1 MEEAESG
8 ATGKS
13 PFFNSAAAEGEAVK
27 VVTLF
32 ADDRAVNKT
41 VTQSYVSTR
50 SRGGPTNALP
60 NTGQLVDDRAV
71 YKTV

>member
-13 PFFNSAAAEGEAVK
+13 PLFNSAAAEGEAVK

-32 ADDRAVNKT
+32 VDDRAVNKT

-50 SRGGPTNALP
+50 SRGGP
-60 NTGQLVDDRAV
+60 
-71 YKTV
+71 Y

>member
-13 PFFNSAAAEGEAVK
+13 PFFFNSAAAEGEAVK

-32 ADDRAVNKT
+32 VDDRAVNKT

-50 SRGGPTNALP
+50 SRGGALLTLCPT
-60 NTGQLVDDRAV
+60 QVSW
-71 YKTV
+71 